1 MNWTALTTAFGL
13 IFVAEIGDKTQLATI
28 TLAARTGSPGSVF
41 VGASLALVAVT
52 LLGAVG
58 GAALTRLVPEH
69 VLQRVAALA
78 FIAIGVFMLVKS
90 D

>member
-1 MNWTALTTAFGL
+1 MNWTALTTAFGM
-13 IFVAEIGDKTQLATI
+13 IFVAEMGDKTQLAVI
-28 TLAARTGSPGSVF
+28 TLAARTSAPVSVF
-41 VGASLALVAVT
+41 VGASLALMAVT

-58 GAALTRLVPEH
+58 GAALTRVVPEQ
-69 VLQRVAALA
+69 VLQKVAALA

>member
-13 IFVAEIGDKTQLATI
+13 IFVAEIGDKTQLAVI
-28 TLAARTGSPGSVF
+28 TLAARTSAPVSVF

-52 LLGAVG
+52 LLGALG
-58 GAALTRLVPEH
+58 GAALTRVVPEQ
-69 VLQRVAALA
+69 VLQKLAAVA
-78 FIAIGVFMLVKS
+78 FIAIGVWMLVKS

>member
-13 IFVAEIGDKTQLATI
+13 IFVAEIGDKTQLAVI
-28 TLAARTGSPGSVF
+28 TLAARTSAAASVF

-52 LLGAVG
+52 LIGAVG
-58 GAALTRLVPEH
+58 GAAITRVVPEQ
-69 VLQRVAALA
+69 VLQKVAALA
-78 FIAIGVFMLVKS
+78 FIAIGIFMLVKP

>member
-13 IFVAEIGDKTQLATI
+13 IFVAEMGDKTQLAVI
-28 TLAARTGSPGSVF
+28 TLAARTSAPVSVF

-52 LLGAVG
+52 LLGAVS
-58 GAALTRLVPEH
+58 GAALTRVVPEE
-69 VLQRVAALA
+69 VLQKIAALA
-78 FIAIGVFMLVKS
+78 FIAIGILMLIKS

>member
-13 IFVAEIGDKTQLATI
+13 IFVAEMGDKTQLAVI
-28 TLAARTGSPGSVF
+28 TLAARTSAPASVF

-52 LLGAVG
+52 LIGAIG
-58 GAALTRLVPEH
+58 GAALTRVVPEA
-69 VLQRVAALA
+69 VIQKVAAIA
-78 FIAIGVFMLVKS
+78 FIAIGIFMLVKS

>member
-13 IFVAEIGDKTQLATI
+13 IFVAEMGDKTQLAVI
-28 TLAARTGSPGSVF
+28 TLAARTSAPVSVF

-58 GAALTRLVPEH
+58 GAALTRVVPEP
-69 VLQRVAALA
+69 VLQKVAALA
-78 FIAIGVFMLVKS
+78 FIAIGVFMLIRS
-90 D
+90 G